1 MKIEV
6 LPDYSFALKEVFS
19 GVSLVSR
26 DNEEFGI
33 CMRDSGFE
41 FQYAGVW
48 YEAKGGVINTLCGK
62 PLLEGAKNTNNKPKK
77 EDKLKEHPEMCP
89 NCGEDAVT
97 YERIAL
103 EHGEYVCDECGWG
116 MNAITGEITNN
127 GETC

>member
-1 MKIEV
+1 MQGANVCNDKKNTPKRNRMNVNGGNGMKIEV

-48 YEAKGGVINTLCGK
+48 YEAKGGVINTLWGK
-62 PLLEGAKNTNNKPKK
+62 PLLEGAKNTEQANQP
-77 EDKLKEHPEMCP
+77 DKA
-89 NCGEDAVT
+89 G
-97 YERIAL
+97 
-103 EHGEYVCDECGWG
+103 
-116 MNAITGEITNN
+116 
-127 GETC
+127 

>member
-6 LPDYSFALKEVFS
+6 LPDYSFVLKEVFS

-48 YEAKGGVINTLCGK
+48 YEAKGGVINKLW
-62 PLLEGAKNTNNKPKK
+62 EVPKTPTTSQK
-77 EDKLKEHPEMCP
+77 EDKRSEQL
-89 NCGEDAVT
+89 
-97 YERIAL
+97 
-103 EHGEYVCDECGWG
+103 
-116 MNAITGEITNN
+116 
-127 GETC
+127 